1 MSVNLQVAELE
12 QHIIA
17 NTESEMTNIGW
28 GVTKEETAVPYIYI
42 SHSRSSFPFI
52 WGSLRLTPIMYP
64 LANLEKLGI
73 ALGMRLLLTI
83 GNHIIAL
90 GGQSFTQGQ

>member
-42 SHSRSSFPFI
+42 YLIRAVHSRLYGAHS
-52 WGSLRLTPIMYP
+52 GSPQLCTHLQT
-64 LANLEKLGI
+64 LKSWE
-73 ALGMRLLLTI
+73 
-83 GNHIIAL
+83 
-90 GGQSFTQGQ
+90 